1 MLDPLAAGD
10 ALAAGALA
18 AGVLEVEA
26 VDDVL
31 GDELEL
37 HAPISSTA
45 IAVTAAPATM
55 RAR

>member
-1 MLDPLAAGD
+1 V
-10 ALAAGALA
+10 AGALA
-18 AGVLEVEA
+18 DEA

>member
-1 MLDPLAAGD
+1 VLAPD
-10 ALAAGALA
+10 ALA
-18 AGVLEVEA
+18 AGVLAAA